1 MMESKQMVLGMPN
14 KRSRG
19 RLIIDHTHTT
29 EFGFQTGVQRVVRK
43 ICEYANE
50 ASSEMYD
57 QVVPV
62 MLGEEGF
69 RASDA
74 FGPSIDS
81 DVTKS
86 RSKRLRIIRRILDA
100 NKWLHQNRWWSQKQ
114 SLPQS
119 GRIDFSQGDT
129 LLLPDAY
136 WALPQVWPAVKKARM
151 LGACT
156 AVVIYDLIP
165 HTHSDI
171 YGEQGAEGF
180 RNYIRTAFM
189 HADCFIAISQSV
201 RNQLHTELPKIV
213 GESIGNFKIDY
224 FDLGAE
230 FEDASEEVQDRV
242 RQTFDCS
249 TRVRPLLMV
258 GTIEAR
264 KNHHFVLNTM
274 DKLWERYPERQLCI
288 VGRPGWKGESVI
300 DRIWNHPRYQ
310 KQLFWFDNASDADLL
325 HCYKNAS
332 GLIFASIAEGFGLPI
347 VEALWHGCNPYVSD
361 IDIHREVG
369 KDNCSYFDLRS
380 EDSLLQLLEVR
391 EQCKEPQ
398 TNSLQTKHSKLR
410 IRPKSWSKSVE
421 GLLAKVYSATPNAQ
435 KLVQVLASSH

>member
-1 MMESKQMVLGMPN
+1 MGAKQMVFGIPK
-14 KRSRG
+14 KRCSG
-19 RLIIDHTHTT
+19 RLMIDHTHTT

-43 ICEYANE
+43 ICEHANQ
-50 ASSEMYD
+50 ASSEMYN

-62 MLGEEGF
+62 MLDEAGF
-69 RASDA
+69 RASNA
-74 FGPSIDS
+74 FGPSLDT
-81 DVTKS
+81 VGANS
-86 RSKRLRIIRRILDA
+86 RSKRLPIIRQILA
-100 NKWLHQNRWWSQKQ
+100 SNKWLHSNRWWPTKRI
-114 SLPQS
+114 LPQCT
-119 GRIDFSQGDT
+119 GIDFSEGDT

-151 LGACT
+151 DGACT

-180 RNYIRTAFM
+180 RNYIRTAFR
-189 HADCFIAISQSV
+189 HADCFIAISQTV
-201 RNQLHTELPKIV
+201 RNQLHTELPKIL
-213 GESIGNFKIDY
+213 GEPLSDFKIEY

-230 FEDASEEVQDRV
+230 FEDTSGEIQNQV
-242 RQTFDCS
+242 RQTFNCS

-264 KNHHFVLNTM
+264 KNHHFVLDTM
-274 DKLWERYPERQLCI
+274 DKLWEHFPERQLCI

-300 DRIWNHPRYQ
+300 DRIRKHTRYQ

-325 HCYKNAS
+325 HCYKNTS

-347 VEALWHGCNPYVSD
+347 VEALWHGCDAFVSD

-369 KDNCSYFDLRS
+369 KNNCSYFDLRCK
-380 EDSLLQLLEVR
+380 DSLLQLLKTHELP
-391 EQCKEPQ
+391 KESLA
-398 TNSLQTKHSKLR
+398 NSPSSAHARVQ
-410 IRPKSWSKSVE
+410 IRPKSWPKSVE
-421 GLLAKVYSATPNAQ
+421 GLLEKIYTATPNVQ
-435 KLVQVLASSH
+435 QSIQVLASSH